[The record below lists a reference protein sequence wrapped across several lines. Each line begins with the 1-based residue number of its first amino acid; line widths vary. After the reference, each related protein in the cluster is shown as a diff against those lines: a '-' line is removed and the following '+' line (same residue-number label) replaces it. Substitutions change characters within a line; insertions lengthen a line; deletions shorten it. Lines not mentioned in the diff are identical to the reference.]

1 MRRVVCPGSFDP
13 VHKGHLEIIMRAA
26 VLFDEV
32 IVAVSTNPDKAYR
45 FSEEERV
52 EMVKESVAGF
62 SGIKVEPMGGGLLAS
77 YVKSI
82 GADAILKGLRS
93 SADFEF
99 ESPMATMNR
108 HLTGVETIFLQ
119 GDGAYAQ
126 VSSSLIKQV
135 SGLGGDISA
144 FVPKAVISRLN

>member
-32 IVAVSTNPDKAYR
+32 VVAVSTNPDKSYR
-45 FSEEERV
+45 FTEDERV

-62 SGIKVEPMGGGLLAS
+62 SGITVAPMGGGLLAT
-77 YVKSI
+77 YVKNV
-82 GADAILKGLRS
+82 GGDAILKGLRTS
-93 SADFEF
+93 TDFEF
-99 ESPMATMNR
+99 ESPMAAMNR

-119 GDGAYAQ
+119 GDGAYQQ

-135 SGLGGDISA
+135 ASLGGDVSA
-144 FVPKAVISRLN
+144 FVPKAVISRMS

>member
-32 IVAVSTNPDKAYR
+32 VVAVSTNPDKSYR
-45 FSEEERV
+45 FSEDERV
-52 EMVKESVAGF
+52 EMVRESVAGF
-62 SGIKVEPMGGGLLAS
+62 SGITVAPMGNGLLAT
-77 YVKSI
+77 YVKSLN
-82 GADAILKGLRS
+82 ADAILKGLRS

-99 ESPMATMNR
+99 ESPMAAMNR
-108 HLTGVETIFLQ
+108 HLTGVETIYLQ

-135 SGLGGDISA
+135 AGLGGDISA
-144 FVPKAVISRLN
+144 FVPKAVISRLS